1 MQTAVY
7 LSNRVPRAALG
18 IITLYKA
25 LYGKDAN
32 LGHLRAIGARAFVH
46 VETYTRK
53 LDPKA
58 WEKRLCGYNM
68 DNKSCRIYNPV
79 EWNVRESRN
88 VIFIETPPTLP
99 DPAPASGLTDGEF
112 TYEDNDDLLRDMMD
126 YTMHLDLD
134 SPADHGTTA
143 PSALDADEMRQLVN
157 NIREITPGTT
167 RAKSIPELFFRVG
180 RSSRQF
186 LLWRRRPEPSASS
199 SSPGWDDSITILTE
213 ISS

>member
-7 LSNRVPRAALG
+7 LSNRVPRTALG
-18 IITLYKA
+18 NITLYKA

-46 VETYTRK
+46 VKTYARK

-58 WEKRLCGYNM
+58 WEGRLCGYNM
-68 DNKSCRIYNPV
+68 DNKSFRIYNPA
-79 EWNVRESRN
+79 EGNVRESIN
-88 VIFIETPPTLP
+88 VIFIETPLTLP

-112 TYEDNDDLLRDMMD
+112 TYEDSDDLLRDVTD

-134 SPADHGTTA
+134 SPAEHGTAA
-143 PSALDADEMRQLVN
+143 PSALDTDEMRQLVN

-167 RAKSIPELFFRVG
+167 RAKSIQELFFRVG
-180 RSSRQF
+180 RSSRQL
-186 LLWRRRPEPSASS
+186 LLWRRRPEPSAL
-199 SSPGWDDSITILTE
+199 SSPPGRDN
-213 ISS
+213 